1 MEGFLTVAQ
10 VAARHG
16 VHTGSVYRWLDDPD
30 VPLTKHKTGNG
41 RVWISEQES
50 EAWRVARTT
59 PLVVEVSA
67 ASPALTGVAS

>member
-30 VPLTKHKTGNG
+30 VPLTKHKTRNG
-41 RVWISEQES
+41 RVWISEAES
-50 EAWRVARTT
+50 EAWLAERNT
-59 PLVVEVSA
+59 PVVVEVSA
-67 ASPALTGVAS
+67 ASPVLTGAPS